1 MPPPEVIEGK
11 KKYWHHG
18 IRPNTFK
25 LLIGKGH
32 SEFGTK
38 KQQDAQEFFLYF
50 LSLIEVFLYIYLKS
64 DNPVYNFMN
73 VFSAILKIPKIQ
85 QNALNL
91 ILKTVIN
98 VQLPDKLNTLIDQN
112 TVCHYLYHLT
122 I

>member
-32 SEFGTK
+32 SEFATK

-50 LSLIEVFLYIYLKS
+50 LSLIEVFLIFIYKS
-64 DNPVYNFMN
+64 DNPVYNFIN

-98 VQLPDKLNTLIDQN
+98 VQLQDKLNTLIDQN